1 MNIVNVLKY
10 VEENEYSAFF
20 YTPPVYQGA
29 ESWFL
34 KKPDIILESG
44 SWKEIDSVLKQADI
58 YSQREYLTGVALLP
72 YEAGYGFQPVDL
84 KKFRKHIDSVPSVKF
99 MFYNRKNT
107 VRISSRSL
115 DFKDAPEISDRMYR
129 IDNYRLNVSKD
140 EYVRNIRKIKDY
152 IENGE
157 TYQINYTVRALFDLN
172 GDLSSLFLNT
182 IFHQSAGYTSFINL
196 KDEYIISFS
205 PELFFKTNYKD
216 IICRPMKGTVKR
228 GSNHHEDMMIEK
240 NMSGDEKNLAE
251 NVMIVDLLRNDLGR
265 ISKTDKVKVEKLFE
279 MEKYET
285 LYQLTSTVK
294 GELKERELSTIIK
307 NLFPCGSITGAPKIR
322 SMEIISEIEKSPRSI
337 YTGSIGLVSK
347 EKAVF
352 NIAIR
357 TLRIDKQNMSAEM
370 GLGGGI
376 VWDSIAEDEYKEA
389 LLKGEFLMP
398 AEKFEI
404 LESILFEN
412 GEYFLLDLHLERMK
426 KSADYFLFYY
436 DEKKVRNVLES
447 AITEFRKGKIYKVRV
462 LLNKW
467 GDVTTDYQE
476 IKDQISNVGIA
487 LSFSERTKKKQFIFH
502 KTTFRPWDTELK
514 SAREKGFFEVIFC
527 DKDSRVFE
535 GAFTNIFLEKNGK
548 IFTPALDSVI
558 LNGCYRQHLIKTC
571 GVIEKDIFID
581 DLKNADRIF
590 LGNSVRKKIDVNKI
604 KHLKDEQET
613 E

>member
-1 MNIVNVLKY
+1 MKIVDILNF
-10 VEENEYSAFF
+10 VENNEYSAFF
-20 YTPPVYQGA
+20 YTPAIYPEA
-29 ESWFL
+29 ESVFL
-34 KKPDIILESG
+34 KNPDYILTAR
-44 SWKEIDSVLKQADI
+44 SWEEIDSVLDQADT
-58 YSQREYLTGVALLP
+58 YSKREDLTGVALLP
-72 YEAGYGFQPVDL
+72 YEAGYNFQPVDL
-84 KKFRKHIDSVPSVKF
+84 EKFRKHIDSVPSVKF

-107 VRISSRSL
+107 VRVSSRSL
-115 DFKDAPEISDRMYR
+115 DYKDAPEISDRIYR
-129 IDNYRLNVSKD
+129 IDNYRLDVSKD

-182 IFHQSAGYTSFINL
+182 VFHQSARYTSFINL
-196 KDEYIISFS
+196 KDEYILSFS
-205 PELFFKTNYKD
+205 PELFFETDYSNIKCK
-216 IICRPMKGTVKR
+216 PMKGTLKR
-228 GSNHHEDMMIEK
+228 GSNHHEDMLIEK
-240 NMSGDEKNLAE
+240 GMSKDEKNFAE

-294 GELKERELSTIIK
+294 GELKERKLSTIIK

-322 SMEIISEIEKSPRSI
+322 SMEIISELEKSLRSI
-337 YTGSIGLVSK
+337 YTGSIGLILK
-347 EKAVF
+347 GKAVF

-357 TLRIDKQNMSAEM
+357 TLRIDKQNMSGEM

-376 VWDSIAEDEYKEA
+376 VWDSIAEEEYKEA
-389 LLKGEFLMP
+389 LLKGKFLMP

-412 GEYFLLDLHLERMK
+412 GECFLLDLHLERMK

-436 DEKKVRNVLES
+436 DEKKVRDILES
-447 AITEFRKGKIYKVRV
+447 AITEFRKDNIYKVRV
-462 LLNKW
+462 LLDKW

-476 IKDQISNVGIA
+476 IRDDISNVDIVV
-487 LSFSERTKKKQFIFH
+487 SFSQRTEKKQFLFH

-527 DKDSRVFE
+527 DKNSRVLE

-581 DLKNADRIF
+581 DLKNADRVF
-590 LGNSVRKKIDVNKI
+590 LGNSVRKKIYVNKI
-604 KHLKDEQET
+604 KNLKDEQEK